1 MSVSDAER
9 LAKIETQQ
17 EVIDKNVTALWAGVN
32 KMRSAQTDNHL
43 EVMQELKSVAVRV
56 QLHSWILKG
65 LTGITA
71 TAGAVVGYFKVS

>member
-1 MSVSDAER
+1 
-9 LAKIETQQ
+9 
-17 EVIDKNVTALWAGVN
+17 
-32 KMRSAQTDNHL
+32 MRSAQTDNHL